1 VPKPQA
7 PLFPLSNV
15 TLFPGTGAPLHVFE
29 PRYRQMMQA
38 ALDADRVIIMATVR
52 PEHAHE
58 MAGDPPVY
66 PIACAGFIQNYQK
79 LADGRFKLQL
89 QGTHRVRILREL
101 PRADERIYRIGEF
114 ERLDETTLDA
124 ARCHTMRER
133 VTEQL
138 AELARETTGLSLEH
152 TVGRIT
158 TMDLTTF
165 TDTVCQTVGLPVA
178 EKQALLEAD
187 SIDERLRR
195 LEGTLE
201 FHRALI
207 ERGGTGPGA
216 GTVH

>member
-1 VPKPQA
+1 MSKPQA

-15 TLFPGTGAPLHVFE
+15 TLFPGTGAPLHLFE
-29 PRYRQMMQA
+29 PRYRQMIQA
-38 ALDADRVIIMATVR
+38 ALAADRVIVMATVR
-52 PEHAHE
+52 PEHADE
-58 MAGDPPVY
+58 MAGDPPIY
-66 PIACAGFIQNYQK
+66 PIACAGFIQTYQK
-79 LADGRFKLQL
+79 LADGRFNIQL

-101 PRADERIYRIGEF
+101 PREGERLFRMGEF
-114 ERLDETTLDA
+114 DRLEETTLDA
-124 ARCHTMRER
+124 THCHTLRER
-133 VTEQL
+133 VTEHL
-138 AELARETTGLSLEH
+138 AELALETTGLSLEH
-152 TVGRIT
+152 TVGRLT
-158 TMDLTTF
+158 AMDLPTF

-201 FHRALI
+201 FHLALI